1 MFHDLPGQQKSDHSE
16 QSDGDVDAPHEY
28 PSASLGQNLIRLAF
42 LYSIQ
47 RHFEAR
53 PRLTRLPEKWIFQ
66 VSDYAT
72 YQGSERQPAN
82 ISAFLVGNPARLGRS
97 HSGERICSLSPAFRQ
112 GSQCID
118 PSPTSR
124 RNSRSSTGA
133 PLSRISATITPSE
146 GEFGSVRICF
156 PAIAD

>member
-1 MFHDLPGQQKSDHSE
+1 MLAESPMRPSTPKASAASLPPPLLRLLPGGTNQFPGGSNSRCGPPPFH
-16 QSDGDVDAPHEY
+16 GAPEY
-28 PSASLGQNLIRLAF
+28 ATA
-42 LYSIQ
+42 
-47 RHFEAR
+47 H
-53 PRLTRLPEKWIFQ
+53 PR
-66 VSDYAT
+66 T

-133 PLSRISATITPSE
+133 PLSRIIATITPSE